1 MKRAVRNT
9 LCSVSA
15 FGAVGALTACTP
27 AEAPPLPTPTES
39 VAPVLHIEYD
49 HRIRALADGILR
61 FTQAHPEVSYDN
73 PNEGKRGAHI
83 KSPNNIVGIERQ
95 TLPGTDTL
103 DAVSISKQG
112 NPHQGANLRFVHEHG
127 SVDAWT
133 LTCDDHYNKLS
144 ASSDGKLDISP
155 DKPFPGEAADARQQ
169 SLASAEVLL
178 GAVAAND
185 LYTIDNS
192 VLSCS
197 PSK

>member
-1 MKRAVRNT
+1 MKRAARNT
-9 LCSVSA
+9 LCSLSA
-15 FGAVGALTACTP
+15 FGALTACTP

-39 VAPVLHIEYD
+39 VAPILHIEYD
-49 HRIRALADGILR
+49 HRIRVLADGILR
-61 FTQAHPEVSYDN
+61 FTQAHPETSYDS
-73 PNEGKRGAHI
+73 PNEWKRGARI
-83 KSPNNIVGIERQ
+83 KSPNNAVSIERQ

-112 NPHQGANLRFVHEHG
+112 NPHQSANLRFTHEQG
-127 SVDAWT
+127 TVDAWT

-144 ASSDGKLDISP
+144 ATSDGQLTINP
-155 DKPFPGEAADARQQ
+155 GKPFPGEAADARQQ
-169 SLASAEVLL
+169 SLASAEILL

-185 LYTIDNS
+185 LYMIDNS